1 MKPGALMSDF
11 REGIEQFLQS
21 FSPEE
26 VAVTRVVFQRLLD
39 GHATRPDGLA
49 GALGMTPAVVAVAV
63 DRLVDRGTIAVDPE
77 TGDVVGARGLSLG
90 ETPHRLTL
98 NGRRLYAFCAVD
110 AVGIPAALEAD
121 ARVESRCHGCRTA
134 VVLTLTRGIVTG
146 APSGVLVWAAELDLT
161 RPLHTYT

>member
-1 MKPGALMSDF
+1 MSDF
-11 REGIEQFLQS
+11 LEGIEQFLQS
-21 FSPEE
+21 FAPEE
-26 VAVTRVVFQRLLD
+26 VALTRVVFQRLLD

-63 DRLVDRGTIAVDPE
+63 DRLVERGTIAVDPE

-121 ARVESRCHGCRTA
+121 ARVESRCHGCGAA
-134 VVLTLTRGIVTG
+134 VSVTLNKGIVTE
-146 APSGVLVWAAELDLT
+146 APPGVLVWAAERDLT